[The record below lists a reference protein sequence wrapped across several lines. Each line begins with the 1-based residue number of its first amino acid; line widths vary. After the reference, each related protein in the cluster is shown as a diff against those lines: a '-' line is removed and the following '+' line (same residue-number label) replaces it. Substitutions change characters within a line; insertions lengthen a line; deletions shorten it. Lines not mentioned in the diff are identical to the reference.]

1 MKKKPAVKP
10 SHSMLDNSLWAVRML
25 WKQSPVMF
33 WILLAFIPAEVGTRY
48 LGILLPARVVA
59 EVTQKQSYQHALLAV
74 GSIMLALFVCELA
87 QKELDTLRRRVLQK
101 YRLPFILERVDKSL
115 GMFYQEY
122 ERKSVRDLAQRARE
136 TTMETGA
143 GQPHTDLVKGPF
155 GLVQDSLGYLLFGTV
170 VAFASPW
177 FLLFVT
183 AAPVVNLLSV
193 RWFQNWE
200 YRVRP
205 QTTDLNQRIKVVD
218 KLPGDFNA
226 AKDIRIYSM
235 GGWLRGLHED
245 LSARRA
251 VWDSRTAWHQFASR
265 IGDVFIVLL
274 RDGGAYALLIS
285 MMLRHEITVDQF
297 VLYFAAISSMSSW
310 IGGILGNWNKIHKS
324 SLSICDYRD
333 YIDWPDSDGSGEAR
347 AEDHLHA
354 APEIVFDRVSFRYE
368 GAEEDTI
375 HDLSFTLHAG
385 EKLAVVGL
393 NGAGKTTMV
402 KLLCGLYRPTAGEIR
417 INGVPLDR
425 FKRDDYY
432 RLLSPV
438 FQDVRPGFFML
449 AETVA
454 GAAYEDANLARVEDC
469 LRQAGLGEKL
479 DSLPEGLKTKLDKQI
494 NEGGTALSGGELQ
507 KLMLA
512 RALYKDAPALVLDE
526 PTAALDP
533 ISESRVYT
541 EYLRMCRDKTAV
553 FISHRL
559 ASTAFCDR
567 IFLMEKGRIREEGTH
582 ESLIAKGGAY
592 RKLFEMQAAWYRD
605 GATEGGET
613 A

>member
-10 SHSMLDNSLWAVRML
+10 SHSMLDNIFWAVRML
-25 WKQSPVMF
+25 WKQSPAIFAVM
-33 WILLAFIPAEVGTRY
+33 LLLIPADIALQY

-59 EVTQKQSYQHALLAV
+59 EVTGRQSLQHALLAV
-74 GSIMLALFVCELA
+74 GSIVGAMLVCELA
-87 QKELDTLRRRVLQK
+87 KKLLQEQRARKVSVYRAELEKALT
-101 YRLPFILERVDKSL
+101 DKSL
-115 GMFYQEY
+115 RMFYQDY
-122 ERKSVRDLAQRARE
+122 ECKSVRDLHDRAKI
-136 TTMETGA
+136 TTEQWNGR
-143 GQPHTDLVKGPF
+143 QPLSDLVN
-155 GLVQDSLGYLLFGTV
+155 GLFDLVRDVLGYALFGTV
-170 VAFASPW
+170 VSFASPW
-177 FLLFVT
+177 FLLFVSV
-183 AAPVVNLLSV
+183 APVVNLLSV
-193 RWFQNWE
+193 RWHQNWF
-200 YRVRP
+200 YSVREELS
-205 QTTDLNQRIKVVD
+205 DLRKKGDTVVG
-218 KLPGDFNA
+218 LPDDFTA
-226 AKDIRIYSM
+226 AKDIRVYSM
-235 GGWLRGLHED
+235 GKWLRELFVE
-245 LSARRA
+245 LSTKREAFDR
-251 VWDSRTAWHQFASR
+251 RTAWHLCASR
-265 IGDVFIVLL
+265 IGDVVITLL

-285 MMLRHEITVDQF
+285 MMVKGQITVDQF
-297 VLYFAAISSMSSW
+297 ILYFAAISSMAGW
-310 IGGILGNWNKIHKS
+310 VGGILGNWNKIHKN
-324 SLSICDYRD
+324 SLDICDYRD
-333 YIDWPDSDGSGEAR
+333 YIDWPEHDGSGEAR
-347 AEDHLHA
+347 ADDHLHA
-354 APEIVFDRVSFRYE
+354 APEIVFDHVSFRYE

-375 HDLSFTLHAG
+375 RDLSFTLHAG
-385 EKLAVVGL
+385 EKLAVVGP

-417 INGVPLDR
+417 INGVPLSKFR
-425 FKRDDYY
+425 RDDYY

-454 GAAYEDANLARVEDC
+454 GAEYEKADLARVEDC

-533 ISESRVYT
+533 IAESRVYT

-567 IFLMEKGRIREEGTH
+567 IFLLEDGRICEEGTH
-582 ESLIAKGGAY
+582 EELVRQNGKY
-592 RKLFEMQAAWYRD
+592 RELFDIQAVWYRENVE
-605 GATEGGET
+605 EGGET